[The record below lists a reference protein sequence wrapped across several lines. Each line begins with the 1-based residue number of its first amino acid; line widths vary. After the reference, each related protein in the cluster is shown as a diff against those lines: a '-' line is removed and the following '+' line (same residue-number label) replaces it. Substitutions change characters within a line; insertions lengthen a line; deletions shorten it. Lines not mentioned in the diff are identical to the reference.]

1 MALHRRLTP
10 AIASSFP
17 LFGSSLLPLL
27 MDRRPVELRVAG
39 RSYRVVTTAA
49 PDELRRLADVVDA
62 KIAQVSPKA
71 RADGGQ
77 AVLLAAIALAHE
89 LEAEQARRE
98 SLEGRT
104 RALLKRV
111 LGRIGT
117 ALEPLDPAEAA
128 GDD

>member
-1 MALHRRLTP
+1 
-10 AIASSFP
+10 
-17 LFGSSLLPLL
+17 

-49 PDELRRLADVVDA
+49 PDELKRLADVVDA
-62 KIAQVSPKA
+62 KIAQVSPKGRSDA
-71 RADGGQ
+71 GH

-104 RALLKRV
+104 RALLRRV

-117 ALEPLDPAEAA
+117 ALEPLERAEASV
-128 GDD
+128 DD